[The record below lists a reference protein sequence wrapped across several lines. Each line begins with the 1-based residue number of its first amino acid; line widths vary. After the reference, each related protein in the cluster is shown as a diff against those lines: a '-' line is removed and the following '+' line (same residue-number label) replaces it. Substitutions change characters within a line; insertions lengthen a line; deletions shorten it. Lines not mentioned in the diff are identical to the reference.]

1 MLDRLARDY
10 HCEIHL
16 FAQRVTDLPVTRW
29 APHPPAEPGVI
40 FWHRVPAIRGPL
52 LFSFVSWYFLNRF
65 CRWSFALFHHFQFDL
80 VLSAGINC
88 LDANVVI
95 VHAIFHRLRQL
106 SHDQSEPTLHTL
118 GSFRRAHRRAYYAL
132 LTRLERRIYSNPG
145 VALAA
150 VSARTAVQLNSY
162 FHRDDVRVIPNGV
175 DSVQFSPSNRLS
187 RRPEARL
194 RRKLQPDDFVLLL
207 IGNDWDVK
215 GLATVIRAMA
225 IVPDLPLQ
233 LIVVGSDAP
242 LPFEQLS
249 KQLGVSSRCRW
260 EQPSGDVLD
269 CYAAADLYVSPT
281 REDSFGLPVAEA
293 MASGLPV
300 ITSTFAGVSALVQDG
315 IDAFVLG
322 DPLDAPT
329 LAKLLQLL
337 HGQPELRAR
346 MGNAAAQTALAW
358 TWDHNAASVW
368 QLLKSLK
375 AT

>member
-1 MLDRLARDY
+1 M
-10 HCEIHL
+10 
-16 FAQRVTDLPVTRW
+16 
-29 APHPPAEPGVI
+29 
-40 FWHRVPAIRGPL
+40 
-52 LFSFVSWYFLNRF
+52 
-65 CRWSFALFHHFQFDL
+65 
-80 VLSAGINC
+80 
-88 LDANVVI
+88 
-95 VHAIFHRLRQL
+95 RQL

-300 ITSTFAGVSALVQDG
+300 ITSTSVSYTHLDVYKRQDSG
-315 IDAFVLG
+315 CS
-322 DPLDAPT
+322 PLCGELCAPECPPISLPRSG
-329 LAKLLQLL
+329 LATSCNFPAWSPSLTVSMAPIN
-337 HGQPELRAR
+337 HCFLRSMR
-346 MGNAAAQTALAW
+346 TRR
-358 TWDHNAASVW
+358 S
-368 QLLKSLK
+368 SPF
-375 AT
+375 